1 MRKKSGIYKFT
12 SPTGRVYIGSS
23 VDLATRYSYYK
34 TTNAPK
40 QTLLNRSFKKYG
52 FDNHIFEIVE
62 ECNADIRLDRE
73 RYYGELYKSLS
84 DFGGLNLILPKSG
97 EKPFAYSKEL
107 RAKFSEIAK
116 NRKYTPETI
125 EKFKKAKQGIYIRG
139 KHPQAKLVLHTE
151 YGIFYDCIND
161 AAEQNGI
168 TRTLLSQK
176 LSGTF
181 RNNTKLIYA

>member
-1 MRKKSGIYKFT
+1 MQRKSGIYKFT

-23 VDLATRYSYYK
+23 INIYNRYYYYK
-34 TTNAPK
+34 STNAPK
-40 QTLLNRSFKKYG
+40 QTLLNKSFKKYG
-52 FDNHIFEIVE
+52 FQNHKFEILE
-62 ECNADIRLDRE
+62 YCEASIRLDRE
-73 RYYGELYKSLS
+73 RQYGELYNSLS
-84 DFGGLNLILPKSG
+84 DFGGLNLILPKIG
-97 EKPFAYSKEL
+97 DKPLVYSKEL
-107 RAKFSEIAK
+107 REKFSIIAK

>member
-1 MRKKSGIYKFT
+1 MQKKSGIYKFT

-23 VDLATRYSYYK
+23 NDIDNRYSYYK

-62 ECNADIRLDRE
+62 ECSPEIRLDRE
-73 RYYGELYKSLS
+73 RHYGELYNSLS
-84 DFGGLNLILPKSG
+84 DFGGLNLILPKIG

-125 EKFKKAKQGIYIRG
+125 EKFRKAKQGVYTGG
-139 KHPQAKLVLHTE
+139 KHPQAKLVMHTE
-151 YGIFYDCIND
+151 YGIFYDCVKD

-168 TRTLLSQK
+168 TRSLLSQK
-176 LSGTF
+176 LLGIL

>member
-1 MRKKSGIYKFT
+1 MQKKSGIYKFT

-23 VDLATRYSYYK
+23 NDIDNRYSYYK

-62 ECNADIRLDRE
+62 ECNPEIRLDRE
-73 RYYGELYKSLS
+73 RYYGELYNSLS
-84 DFGGLNLILPKSG
+84 DFGGLNLILPKIG

-125 EKFKKAKQGIYIRG
+125 EKFRKAKQGVYTGG
-139 KHPQAKLVLHTE
+139 KHPKAKLVMHTE
-151 YGIFYDCIND
+151 YGIFYDCIRE
-161 AAEQNGI
+161 AAEKNGI
-168 TRTLLSQK
+168 TRSLLNQK
-176 LSGTF
+176 LLGIL

>member
-1 MRKKSGIYKFT
+1 MQKKSGIYKFT

-23 VDLATRYSYYK
+23 NDIDNRYSYYK

-40 QTLLNRSFKKYG
+40 QTLLNRSFQKYG

-62 ECNADIRLDRE
+62 ECSPEIRLDRE
-73 RYYGELYKSLS
+73 RHYGELYNSLS
-84 DFGGLNLILPKSG
+84 DFGGLNLILPKIG

-116 NRKYTPETI
+116 NRKYAPETI
-125 EKFKKAKQGIYIRG
+125 EKFRKAKQGIYTGG
-139 KHPQAKLVLHTE
+139 KHPQAKLVMHTE
-151 YGIFYDCIND
+151 YGIFYDCIKD
-161 AAEQNGI
+161 AAKENGM
-168 TRTLLSQK
+168 TRSLLSQK
-176 LSGTF
+176 LLGIL